1 MKAQIKFIPLLITLG
16 VALLSGYGFY
26 AANANDGDFGCWIML
41 GVSAFAFFVVLA
53 GGFAVKYK
61 EGGSAVGIVALSVV
75 AFAILLAI
83 NLIATF
89 AVFHAAP
96 YIISSGITLLAYVGI
111 AYALSK
117 AL

>member
-1 MKAQIKFIPLLITLG
+1 MKVQIKFIPLLITLG
-16 VALLSGYGFY
+16 LALLSGYGFY

-61 EGGSAVGIVALSVV
+61 ESGSAVGIVALSVV
-75 AFAILLAI
+75 VLVILLVI
-83 NLIATF
+83 NLVATF
-89 AVFHAAP
+89 APFRVAP
-96 YIISSGITLLAYVGI
+96 YIICSGITLLVYVGI